1 MHFRP
6 SGNSTKYILLTFSA
20 HDKMVSY
27 KPRTFR
33 GGEIMQE
40 NLSSALYACIKEA
53 TEAVGVTPASILS
66 ALGEL
71 YGVYVDDSLIH
82 AAMGMRVC
90 DLQGSL
96 HDAGLGVSQFLS
108 VASRRCSLEK
118 EAYLSLCE
126 TWNGK
131 MATLLD
137 ISDCQSNEDAYMVVL
152 RAACEFFDSEGEIL
166 HLEIMDSKPRQY
178 YDQIL
183 VDRESMFHHSPFA
196 LEEKLSKAVTRGDR
210 KAAVAALREIGRQ
223 GDKAILAKDP
233 LRSAKNS
240 MIGSIA
246 FLARAA
252 IQAGVNADKAF
263 ALSDSLTQ
271 HVEDMTSRKA
281 VLAFE
286 ENILLQFIDLVN
298 VQLETAYSVSIA
310 RVMHYIENN
319 LNKKVTLSDAAAYA
333 GIHPAY
339 LSARFKKETGS
350 DFSGFVSRRKI
361 QESAYF
367 VRHTQYSVSQIAFL
381 YGFSSQSYYITTFK
395 RVLGM
400 TPMVYRARYLS
411 K

>member
-1 MHFRP
+1 M
-6 SGNSTKYILLTFSA
+6 NDKAEQVKILQTLQEAVEET
-20 HDKMVSY
+20 
-27 KPRTFR
+27 
-33 GGEIMQE
+33 GGYCAA
-40 NLSSALYACIKEA
+40 SALYTLCKLHDVYLDDSILFSGVGICLPCHQSEGYTAY
-53 TEAVGVTPASILS
+53 VGV
-66 ALGEL
+66 
-71 YGVYVDDSLIH
+71 
-82 AAMGMRVC
+82 C
-90 DLQGSL
+90 
-96 HDAGLGVSQFLS
+96 QFL
-108 VASRRCSLEK
+108 AIAAHRRELEK
-118 EAYLSLCE
+118 EEVRALCQKWTVKFEALIPQIE
-126 TWNGK
+126 TT
-131 MATLLD
+131 TLP
-137 ISDCQSNEDAYMVVL
+137 DAFTAVL
-152 RAACEFFDSEGEIL
+152 LAACDFLQKECTILQLDSI
-166 HLEIMDSKPRQY
+166 SARPKQY

-183 VDRESMFHHSPFA
+183 ADRDSMFKHSPYA

-210 KAAVAALREIGRQ
+210 EAAVAALREISRQ

-271 HVEDMTSRKA
+271 HVEDMTSRKS

-286 ENILLQFIDLVN
+286 EKILLQFIDLVN
-298 VQLETAYSVSIA
+298 ARLEIAYSVSIA

-319 LNKKVTLSDAAAYA
+319 LNKKVTLSEAAAYA
-333 GIHPAY
+333 NIHPAY

-350 DFSGFVSRRKI
+350 DFSSFVSRRKI

-367 VRHTQYSVSQIAFL
+367 VRHTQYPVSQIAFL

-400 TPMVYRARYLS
+400 TPMAYRARYVS

>member
-1 MHFRP
+1 M
-6 SGNSTKYILLTFSA
+6 SMN
-20 HDKMVSY
+20 
-27 KPRTFR
+27 
-33 GGEIMQE
+33 
-40 NLSSALYACIKEA
+40 
-53 TEAVGVTPASILS
+53 TPAELS
-66 ALGEL
+66 ALLQDAAAETGGYCAAAALHTLSKL
-71 YGVYVDDSLIH
+71 YDVYVDDSMLHSGIGVRLPGPH
-82 AAMGMRVC
+82 GDLNNAYVGVC
-90 DLQGSL
+90 
-96 HDAGLGVSQFLS
+96 QFLS
-108 VASRRCSLEK
+108 IAARRRQLGK
-118 EAYLSLCE
+118 DAFLSLCRK
-126 TWNGK
+126 WN
-131 MATLLD
+131 ACFEQLIPALTP
-137 ISDCQSNEDAYMVVL
+137 NPADAFILVL
-152 RAACEFFDSEGEIL
+152 EAACGFLQKEGFL
-166 HLEIMDSKPRQY
+166 LQLEASDARPKQY
-178 YDQIL
+178 YDQIFT
-183 VDRESMFHHSPFA
+183 DREAMFKHSPYA

-210 KAAVAALREIGRQ
+210 KAAIAALREITSQ
-223 GDKAILAKDP
+223 GDKAVLAKDP

-252 IQAGVNADKAF
+252 IQAGVNADNAF

-298 VQLETAYSVSIA
+298 ARLETAYSVSIT

-319 LNKKVTLSDAAAYA
+319 LNKKVTLKDAASYA

-350 DFSGFVSRRKI
+350 DFSSFVSLRKI

-367 VRHTQYSVSQIAFL
+367 VRHTHYSVSQIALL

-400 TPMVYRARYLS
+400 TPKEYRSRYLS